1 MTVML
6 VSIRNRHL
14 QINYVK
20 LDIALV
26 FVFEKKTTL
35 YYQPVCIDARHL
47 QRNYGA
53 VGKLRP
59 RLCKRALKIAK
70 MIEEK
75 N

>member
-26 FVFEKKTTL
+26 FVFEKKT
-35 YYQPVCIDARHL
+35 Q
-47 QRNYGA
+47 
-53 VGKLRP
+53 KLS
-59 RLCKRALKIAK
+59 
-70 MIEEK
+70 IEKER
-75 N
+75 